1 MNTAEQVEI
10 SAIAEDAV
18 LVEWQETISPTI
30 QQAISHLKI
39 SLNAALSHKVIEMVS
54 SYNSLL
60 IYYRFDLIT
69 YSQLL
74 ETIIE
79 HTANSTVSRDDT
91 SNTPELN
98 IPVYYHG
105 VDLDHVAN
113 QLSLSVKEVIDHHS
127 TNSYIAY
134 AHGFTPGFC
143 YLASLV
149 KQLQLPRRD
158 TPRTN
163 VPKGAVAIAGQQT
176 AVYPNISPGGWHI
189 IGYTPLPMYTTQSQ
203 VFEPAINLGQ
213 VVRFTAISKEKFI
226 ALGGNLE
233 EISRL

>member
-30 QQAISHLKI
+30 QQAIHQLKTA
-39 SLNAALSHKVIEMVS
+39 LNASLSYKVIEMVS
-54 SYNSLL
+54 SYSSLL
-60 IYYRFDLIT
+60 IYYRFDLLT

-79 HTANSTVSRDDT
+79 HTANSTLSRDDT
-91 SNTPELN
+91 SNMPELN

-105 VDLDHVAN
+105 ADLNDVAS
-113 QLSLSVKEVIDHHS
+113 QLSLSVKDVIEHHS
-127 TNSYIAY
+127 ANTYIAY

-149 KQLQLPRRD
+149 KQLQLPRRA

-176 AVYPNISPGGWHI
+176 AVYPNTSPGGWHI
-189 IGYTPLPMYTTQSQ
+189 IGYTPMAMYTTQKQ
-203 VFEPAINLGQ
+203 LFVPTINLGQ

-226 ALGGNLE
+226 ALGGSLDE
-233 EISRL
+233 VDCL